1 MRRKNAIDKS
11 DDSAQ
16 THSPIFGASELGMTF
31 EEEETIGNGRRFT
44 LAIFRGIFLFYF
56 EVQEKSADFS
66 EPLFHKKGRNEKM
79 HFSARALLVKR
90 CLERPAF
97 AQQ

>member
-1 MRRKNAIDKS
+1 
-11 DDSAQ
+11 
-16 THSPIFGASELGMTF
+16 MTF

-90 CLERPAF
+90 CLERPAGRDKHESIK
-97 AQQ
+97 